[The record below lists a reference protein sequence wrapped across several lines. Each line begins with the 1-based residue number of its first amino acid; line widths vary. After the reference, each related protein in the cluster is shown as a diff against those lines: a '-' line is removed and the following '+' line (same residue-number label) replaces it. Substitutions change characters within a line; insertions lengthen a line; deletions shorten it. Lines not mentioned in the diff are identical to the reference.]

1 MCGIILRT
9 LSCLSIVPASPP
21 TSVRAE
27 ALSPTEIS
35 VTWDPVIDIDQNGE
49 IIRHDVLYEPSE
61 TFDGRLLSSQ
71 TIQVFGVFAPV
82 LSLTL
87 TNLEEFLMYNISVRA
102 ATIRGAGPFSEAV
115 NNTTEPSCECNLIMY
130 VAELFFMIALM

>member
-1 MCGIILRT
+1 M
-9 LSCLSIVPASPP
+9 SCLSIVPASPP

-71 TIQVFGVFAPV
+71 TIQVFAPV
-82 LSLTL
+82 MSLTL
-87 TNLEEFLMYNISVRA
+87 TNLEEFLMYDISVRA
-102 ATIRGAGPFSEAV
+102 ATIRGEGPFSEAV
-115 NNTTEPSCECNLIMY
+115 NNTTEPSCK
-130 VAELFFMIALM
+130 